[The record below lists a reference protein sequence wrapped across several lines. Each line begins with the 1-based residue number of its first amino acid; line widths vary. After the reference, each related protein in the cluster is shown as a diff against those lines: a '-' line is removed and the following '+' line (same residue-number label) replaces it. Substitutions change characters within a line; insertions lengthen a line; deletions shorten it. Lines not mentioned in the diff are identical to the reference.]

1 MQKQDIAWCPGCGDY
16 PIRTALEKVLRM
28 LPVPQR
34 NIVLTSGI
42 GQAAKMP
49 HYLPC
54 SYFNGLHGRSL
65 PLAVGI
71 KLARPDLT
79 VIAVSGDGCHYGEGG
94 NHFLHTIRR
103 RLDIT
108 ILVCDNKVYGLT
120 KGQSSPTTDLGVKN
134 ALDPRGNENT
144 PLIPPALAI
153 VGGAPFVAR
162 TFAGDPQHMEK
173 VFREAI
179 LFRGPSVVDIL
190 QPCVSFNKANTYAW
204 YRERV
209 YRLEEPPKD
218 RYEALRLA
226 ETWGERI
233 PIGIFW
239 RDEQF
244 VCRQGRE
251 IFRKPVTEEAV
262 ARLLNTPCIMM
273 R

>member
-1 MQKQDIAWCPGCGDY
+1 
-16 PIRTALEKVLRM
+16 
-28 LPVPQR
+28 
-34 NIVLTSGI
+34 
-42 GQAAKMP
+42 
-49 HYLPC
+49 
-54 SYFNGLHGRSL
+54 
-65 PLAVGI
+65 
-71 KLARPDLT
+71 
-79 VIAVSGDGCHYGEGG
+79 
-94 NHFLHTIRR
+94 
-103 RLDIT
+103 
-108 ILVCDNKVYGLT
+108 
-120 KGQSSPTTDLGVKN
+120 
-134 ALDPRGNENT
+134 
-144 PLIPPALAI
+144 
-153 VGGAPFVAR
+153 VAR

-173 VFREAI
+173 VLREAI

-190 QPCVSFNKANTYAW
+190 QPCVSFNKVNTYAW